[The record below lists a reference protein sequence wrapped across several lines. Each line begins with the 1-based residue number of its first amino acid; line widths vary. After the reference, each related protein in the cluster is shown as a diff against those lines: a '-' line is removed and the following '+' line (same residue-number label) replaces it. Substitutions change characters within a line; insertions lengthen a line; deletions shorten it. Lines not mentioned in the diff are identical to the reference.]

1 MGTRAVLR
9 KRGSERETKKAPIRT
24 NFQHPAPPNLSL
36 TRYCDFYDFYDFYQ
50 AVAASIASASA
61 QSSSPARGWNLDPF
75 TGVNACAPVPV
86 VLQPA
91 ADNTTYSVS
100 IFGDSSAAN
109 ALNAWVKDGQVY
121 VENTAAFTTA
131 NPVGL
136 VLTMPAD
143 KLASINNK
151 ALGGSASLT
160 AVSGFTPSTLTV
172 ETVAGAG
179 PTVLGLNNATSSL
192 FINHAASSPLNV
204 TGDVGTINF
213 STTSGAS
220 GAASF
225 NAVADQVSLSVASS
239 AQSVYVG
246 GVLNVAVQG
255 SSLGAV
261 TVSNGTC
268 SLSSGSC
275 TQVPPLAVGTVA
287 APTFT
292 GASVAQICTCSGGC
306 ANPPPPPPSPSP
318 RPPSPSPSPRP
329 PSPTPPPVGSQC
341 SSTGPNNC
349 VGCCQRKLDQYGGY
363 QYWQDSS
370 CYMPTSSCYVPAR
383 SPSPKPSPVGGS
395 CATVSPSSYDA
406 CCAQNPRDPS
416 CPQSNNGFIGRKML
430 EKVIWPVPAPNG
442 RDESAPPEIV
452 IPIDIGP

>member
-1 MGTRAVLR
+1 MLKSTLISTVRHRSIGDARGPAKTR
-9 KRGSERETKKAPIRT
+9 IRT
-24 NFQHPAPPNLSL
+24 RFHPAPPTSHVLF
-36 TRYCDFYDFYDFYQ
+36 YCDFYDYYQ

-61 QSSSPARGWNLDPF
+61 QLSSPARGWNLDPF

-91 ADNTTYSVS
+91 ADNATYSVS

-121 VENTAAFTTA
+121 VENKAAFTTA

-192 FINHAASSPLNV
+192 FINHAASSTLNV

-275 TQVPPLAVGTVA
+275 TEVPPLAVGTVA

-306 ANPPPPPPSPSP
+306 ANPPPPPPSQSP
-318 RPPSPSPSPRP
+318 RPPSPSPRP
-329 PSPTPPPVGSQC
+329 PSPTPPPVGNQC

-349 VGCCQRKLDQYGGY
+349 VACCQRKLDQYGGY

-370 CYMPTSSCYVPAR
+370 CYRPTSNCYVPAR
-383 SPSPKPSPVGGS
+383 SPSPRPAPVGGS

-406 CCAQNPRDPS
+406 CCAQNPSDPS

-430 EKVIWPVPAPNG
+430 VTPQ
-442 RDESAPPEIV
+442 
-452 IPIDIGP
+452 